1 MITALPMDDQRE
13 GIAHH
18 IDDNLSD
25 QQANYLLARFNA
37 RTDAVPRARDLCRVQ
52 AGVAILQTE
61 RDWRPYVVLSKLL
74 LQRANRGQS
83 IVPTPFQLA
92 SNQPVVRID
101 FVILPMRA
109 DGLEPACSS
118 AFSSCASSPSP
129 LPMGIMRPR
138 QPRHQVVA
146 VDIEPL
152 GRRRDQSECPRTR
165 CNCWHPSGRRRRGRR
180 SAALGRL
187 CRCS

>member
-1 MITALPMDDQRE
+1 MDDQRE

-37 RTDAVPRARDLCRVQ
+37 RTDAVPSRREISAECKQ
-52 AGVAILQTE
+52 AFAILQTE

-109 DGLEPACSS
+109 DGLEPCL
-118 AFSSCASSPSP
+118 FKRILELSP
-129 LPMGIMRPR
+129 LLQVLFRMGIHCG
-138 QPRHQVVA
+138 QGSL
-146 VDIEPL
+146 DTKWL
-152 GRRRDQSECPRTR
+152 QSI
-165 CNCWHPSGRRRRGRR
+165 
-180 SAALGRL
+180 
-187 CRCS
+187 